1 AYGVVLWEI
10 CTLGGFPYPTV
21 SDKDL
26 LKYLLQGNRL
36 EKPISSSNE
45 VYDVMI
51 QCWSHNA
58 NDRPSFAYLC
68 EHLNDLNSQQCPY
81 VEFVPGDTLP
91 PPDGYCELVGRPMTH
106 TDLSAIADL
115 ETTEIVDQS

>member
-1 AYGVVLWEI
+1 
-10 CTLGGFPYPTV
+10 
-21 SDKDL
+21 
-26 LKYLLQGNRL
+26 
-36 EKPISSSNE
+36 
-45 VYDVMI
+45 MI

-91 PPDGYCELVGRPMTH
+91 PPGLYYL
-106 TDLSAIADL
+106 
-115 ETTEIVDQS
+115 